1 MVWLYFIRNLKANKL
16 YLKIVFNKKSP
27 AMMARLFYCYEGAIF
42 EINLLIHVSQQQQ
55 PSKFPAQP

>member
-1 MVWLYFIRNLKANKL
+1 
-16 YLKIVFNKKSP
+16 
-27 AMMARLFYCYEGAIF
+27 MMARLFYCYEGAIF